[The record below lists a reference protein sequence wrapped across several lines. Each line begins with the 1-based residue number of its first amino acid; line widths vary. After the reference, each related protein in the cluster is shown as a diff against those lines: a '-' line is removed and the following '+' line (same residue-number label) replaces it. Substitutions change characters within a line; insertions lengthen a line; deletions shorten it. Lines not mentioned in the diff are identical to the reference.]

1 MTTSA
6 SMERATRF
14 HALANPL
21 VPIRGVV
28 GADTVAWQFPA
39 RHELLLP
46 ELDDRLYRVLIEL
59 QMATHHT
66 LSQDVMGAWCQ
77 PAFIGLG
84 WPRPPD
90 GDDWSAGFGVAASF
104 AQPRCELRYPAAWL
118 ERAPQLANVIT
129 AAQTSRECARLLATL
144 DGGASLARR
153 VYRELMHTPGRFPG
167 IESIAATLGMTGRTL
182 RRRLQAEGTSYADML
197 TRVRRALAED
207 YLRGTRMSVDDIAGF
222 PGVVQIYRALRK
234 AHGDQLG
241 PPLLVGGEIRLGLCP
256 SADLAPRSAE
266 AIHAS
271 FICTAQELERNA
283 NREQPLPLGKVLSD
297 AAAAKVLDAV
307 STATRKAGTQL
318 FLRTEDSEFV
328 VPTLAPEHFL
338 EARQDEQVQR
348 TDTFQVVGLRRGWRC
363 EPHGL
368 WVGENALPVVLPA
381 NDPRWAWEQ
390 IHDVLEQPTFLVGT
404 LVRESR
410 SSPWMPGEPSRLE
423 RQPQLAVASS

>member
-1 MTTSA
+1 MAQHCTMSVLTALAHRPAPEPSARSPDDWSSPEAGWAEPLYPPTKIDVVAQVLAAAGVPPAELLAGTGIDGHRLQDPDYRTSTA
-6 SMERATRF
+6 QLYAVLRRAVQLHGGPGLGRRIGMRLRVTAYGLYGYALLSAPTMRAAMERATRF

-39 RHELLLP
+39 RHELMLP

-207 YLRGTRMSVDDIAGF
+207 YLRGTRMSVDDIAAALAFSDGRSF
-222 PGVVQIYRALRK
+222 RQAFARWTGCSPSEYRRAP
-234 AHGDQLG
+234 AH
-241 PPLLVGGEIRLGLCP
+241 
-256 SADLAPRSAE
+256 
-266 AIHAS
+266 
-271 FICTAQELERNA
+271 
-283 NREQPLPLGKVLSD
+283 
-297 AAAAKVLDAV
+297 
-307 STATRKAGTQL
+307 AG
-318 FLRTEDSEFV
+318 
-328 VPTLAPEHFL
+328 
-338 EARQDEQVQR
+338 
-348 TDTFQVVGLRRGWRC
+348 
-363 EPHGL
+363 
-368 WVGENALPVVLPA
+368 
-381 NDPRWAWEQ
+381 
-390 IHDVLEQPTFLVGT
+390 
-404 LVRESR
+404 
-410 SSPWMPGEPSRLE
+410 
-423 RQPQLAVASS
+423 